1 MQHMNSSQDE
11 RVVPAAPWGLHGF
24 ACISLWQVPHA
35 ELGALM
41 PDATLPLFTL
51 AGRAIV
57 VTVWARYTGGTLR
70 YDELAAAVLVRGK
83 GLLIPAAS
91 VTAIW
96 VDDVVSAEG
105 GRRLWRIPKAL
116 ASFNGMDGESGHFR
130 GQMTLDGHLAAQLS
144 YKPKTTFPGR
154 LDLSGFVIQ
163 PSQGGPLR
171 TRCTVSGTL
180 STVQADWT
188 FSAVSPLSV
197 LHGRRPLAS
206 VCINDMTAM
215 FGV

>member
-1 MQHMNSSQDE
+1 MQHMDPSQGE
-11 RVVPAAPWGLHGF
+11 HIVPAAPWGLHGS
-24 ACISLWQVPHA
+24 ACISLWRIPHA
-35 ELGALM
+35 KLGALM

-51 AGRAIV
+51 AGSAFV

-70 YDELAAAVLVRGK
+70 YDELAAAVLVRGQ
-83 GLLIPAAS
+83 GLLAPAAS
-91 VTAIW
+91 ITAIW

-105 GRRLWRIPKAL
+105 GRRLWNIPKAIG
-116 ASFNGMDGESGHFR
+116 SFQGIDGDGCNFS
-130 GQMTLDGHLAAQLS
+130 GQMTLDLHLAAKLDF
-144 YKPKTTFPGR
+144 KPKTTLPGG

-171 TRCTVSGTL
+171 TRCTVSGKL
-180 STVQADWT
+180 STGQADWT

-197 LHGRRPLAS
+197 LNGRRPLVS
-206 VCINDMTAM
+206 VCLKEMNAM